1 MLRTRRDTKLKI
13 ATPEK
18 ALAGIVRLLAR
29 QVARECV
36 AAAPSSM
43 LPAICSGDTEQFL
56 PPHDEE

>member
-36 AAAPSSM
+36 E
-43 LPAICSGDTEQFL
+43 L
-56 PPHDEE
+56 